1 MEEKPQNET
10 PAEQDP
16 APQTVTGEN
25 PVADPAEPPAFSK
38 AEEDI
43 DLNTLYP
50 DEDGDLNALFPE
62 PEIKTLLK
70 KIQKSKKDL
79 GQMKDRFVQDKNLM
93 P

>member
-1 MEEKPQNET
+1 MAEKNET
-10 PAEQDP
+10 PAEQDV
-16 APQTVTGEN
+16 APQAVTDEA
-25 PVADPAEPPAFSK
+25 PVAGPAEKPAVPK
-38 AEEDI
+38 EEADI

-62 PEIKTLLK
+62 QEIKNLLK

-79 GQMKDRFVQDKNLM
+79 SRMKDRFVQDKDLM